1 MNSNALNQLLNNAVI
16 ALKSGNRNRSFA
28 IMREIEKYVPGWRR
42 SNPRSNLYLVLHNIN
57 TWPSPPPSP
66 VRRRSPSPPRRK
78 SPRQA
83 AARKIQAAFRRYKK
97 RTRSP
102 KTTRRIPRTN
112 L

>member
-1 MNSNALNQLLNNAVI
+1 MNSNILNQLVNNAVI

-42 SNPRSNLYLVLHNIN
+42 LNPRSNLYLVLHNIN
-57 TWPSPPPSP
+57 TWPSPP
-66 VRRRSPSPPRRK
+66 RRKSPSPPRRK

-83 AARKIQAAFRRYKK
+83 AARKIQSAYRRYKNK
-97 RTRSP
+97 TRSP
-102 KTTRRIPRTN
+102 KTTKRIPRTN